1 MIKQTILTASIVFLL
16 QGCNTASVKPEVANV
31 TSTPSAATVYA
42 DDLKLGTTPLHHDL
56 YDAFPAS
63 WKNSEYQAQG
73 TLILK
78 KTGCE
83 DFAIKVNDSLLSKP
97 VHAEL
102 KCSATTDNKASDSP
116 DTSENSITKRLNE
129 AESLFEQGIITED
142 EYKATRKRILND
154 L

>member
-1 MIKQTILTASIVFLL
+1 MFKLAILISSIIFLL

-78 KTGCE
+78 KTGCD
-83 DFAIKVNDSLLSKP
+83 DFSIKVNDLLLSKP
-97 VHAEL
+97 VHADL
-102 KCSATTDNKASDSP
+102 KCSATTSNEAADSTAP
-116 DTSENSITKRLNE
+116 PESTITKRLNE
-129 AESLFEQGIITED
+129 AESLFKQGVITED
-142 EYKATRKRILND
+142 EYNATRKRILNEI
-154 L
+154 